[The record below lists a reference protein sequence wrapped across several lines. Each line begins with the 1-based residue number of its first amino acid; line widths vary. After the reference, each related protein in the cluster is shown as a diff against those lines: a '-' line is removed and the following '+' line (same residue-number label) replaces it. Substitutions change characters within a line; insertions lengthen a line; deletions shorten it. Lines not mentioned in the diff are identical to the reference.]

1 MTTLVVMKYRRQPS
15 SVSTRPAIFFSRA
28 LTSASGES
36 SHAGPNLRLAE
47 TANRGR
53 IDGNRRAT
61 RRAATFLMS
70 VALGVGLPG
79 GKEIEIEVSPDGK
92 LLKREVEDD

>member
-1 MTTLVVMKYRRQPS
+1 
-15 SVSTRPAIFFSRA
+15 
-28 LTSASGES
+28 
-36 SHAGPNLRLAE
+36 
-47 TANRGR
+47 
-53 IDGNRRAT
+53 
-61 RRAATFLMS
+61 MS